1 MATIYPGQVFPAY
14 IKPQHNVH
22 GAIRFSYKGMWPDF
36 RANYFLNIRAA
47 SDDVAG
53 EAVAINA
60 MAILI
65 TKWNLEYPKD
75 HPSKDKAGK
84 PVPITEEAIK
94 NDLMVHVRNHMLNI
108 ITWNATSD
116 VDPEAPIANQ
126 VKMVEQKAS
135 GKALSEIMAEADA
148 ALVGN

>member
-22 GAIRFSYKGMWPDF
+22 GPIRFSYKGMWPDF

-47 SDDVAG
+47 NDDAAG
-53 EAVAINA
+53 EAIAINA

-75 HPSKDKAGK
+75 HPNKDKAGK

-94 NDLMVHVRNHMLNI
+94 NDVMVHVRNHMLNI
-108 ITWNATSD
+108 ITWSATSD
-116 VDPEAPIANQ
+116 VDPESPITSQ
-126 VKMVEQKAS
+126 VKLIEQKAS
-135 GKALSEIMAEADA
+135 GKSLAEIMAEADA
-148 ALVGN
+148 ELVGN